1 MQDFL
6 YGIGLNP
13 VYGLAILAGII
24 GGILSIGPMM
34 KARKIGTVACSKC
47 GHVGKLKQT
56 MTNKL
61 VCADCGSSDWKP
73 QPKAAP

>member
-6 YGIGLNP
+6 NGVAQNP
-13 VYGLAILAGII
+13 VLGLAIVAGVI

-73 QPKAAP
+73 QSKTAT